1 MNTAEGVVE
10 TIRAGRGVS
19 ASISGAWYGAGFD
32 VNKLPFK
39 EGNTIKFVYTE
50 KGIYKNMDLKT
61 VEVIDASENT
71 NMKEQVAP
79 RKATATGG
87 TAGATITKSGGPE
100 PVFVSRDGYWSKKE
114 EEDKLRSKEIRYE
127 ACLQRAIAMV
137 DLLIT
142 SGAISLGA
150 NAKKKSEIV
159 EKAVEAFTRKF
170 YGEATAARDG
180 AFDAPSLDN
189 LNKDL
194 EEEDTNYE

>member
-19 ASISGAWYGAGFD
+19 VSISGAWYGAGFD
-32 VNKLPFK
+32 ATKLPFK

-50 KGIYKNMDLKT
+50 KGIYKNIDLKS
-61 VEVIDASENT
+61 VEVVDASETSNLQPAASP
-71 NMKEQVAP
+71 KV
-79 RKATATGG
+79 KV
-87 TAGATITKSGGPE
+87 TAGATVT
-100 PVFVSRDGYWSKKE
+100 RDSYWANKE

-150 NAKKKSEIV
+150 NTKKKSEIV
-159 EKAVEAFTRKF
+159 EKSVEAFTRKF
-170 YGEATAARDG
+170 YIEASEAREGSYDDPSS
-180 AFDAPSLDN
+180 DAQA
-189 LNKDL
+189 DL
-194 EEEDTNYE
+194 LEEDTSYE

>member
-19 ASISGAWYGAGFD
+19 ASISGTWYGAGFD

-39 EGNTIKFVYTE
+39 EGNTIKVVYTE
-50 KGIYKNMDLKT
+50 KGIYKNIDLKS
-61 VEVIDASENT
+61 VEVVDASETSNLQPAASP
-71 NMKEQVAP
+71 KV
-79 RKATATGG
+79 KV
-87 TAGATITKSGGPE
+87 TAGATVT
-100 PVFVSRDGYWSKKE
+100 RDSYWSNKE

-150 NAKKKSEIV
+150 NTKKKSEIV
-159 EKAVEAFTRKF
+159 EKSVEAFTRKF
-170 YGEATAARDG
+170 YIEASEAREGSYDDPSS
-180 AFDAPSLDN
+180 DAQA
-189 LNKDL
+189 DL
-194 EEEDTNYE
+194 LEEDTNYE

>member
-32 VNKLPFK
+32 ASKLRFK
-39 EGNTIKFVYTE
+39 EGNSIKFVYTE

-61 VEVIDASENT
+61 VEVIDASETSNLQPAASP
-71 NMKEQVAP
+71 KV
-79 RKATATGG
+79 KV
-87 TAGATITKSGGPE
+87 TAGATVT
-100 PVFVSRDGYWSKKE
+100 RDSYWSNKE

-142 SGAISLGA
+142 SGAVSLGA

-159 EKAVEAFTRKF
+159 EKSVEAFTRKF
-170 YGEATAARDG
+170 YIEASEAREGSYDDPSS
-180 AFDAPSLDN
+180 DAQA
-189 LNKDL
+189 DL
-194 EEEDTNYE
+194 LEEDTAYE

>member
-19 ASISGAWYGAGFD
+19 ASISGTWYGAGFD

-50 KGIYKNMDLKT
+50 KGIYKNMDLKS
-61 VEVIDASENT
+61 VEVVDASETSNL
-71 NMKEQVAP
+71 QPAASP
-79 RKATATGG
+79 KAKV
-87 TAGATITKSGGPE
+87 TAGATVT
-100 PVFVSRDGYWSKKE
+100 RDSYWSNKE
-114 EEDKLRSKEIRYE
+114 EEDKFRSKEIRYE

-142 SGAISLGA
+142 SGAVSLGA
-150 NAKKKSEIV
+150 NTKKKSEIV
-159 EKAVEAFTRKF
+159 EKSVEAFTRKF
-170 YGEATAARDG
+170 YIEATEARDG
-180 AFDAPSLDN
+180 AYDPQSLDD

-194 EEEDTNYE
+194 GEDTSYE

>member
-19 ASISGAWYGAGFD
+19 ASISGTWYGAGFD

-50 KGIYKNMDLKT
+50 KGIYKNMDLKS
-61 VEVIDASENT
+61 VEVVDASETSNLQPAASP
-71 NMKEQVAP
+71 KV
-79 RKATATGG
+79 KV
-87 TAGATITKSGGPE
+87 TAGATVT
-100 PVFVSRDGYWSKKE
+100 RDSYWSNKE

-142 SGAISLGA
+142 SGAVSLGA

-170 YGEATAARDG
+170 YTEASEAREG
-180 AFDAPSLDN
+180 AYDAPSLDE
-189 LNKDL
+189 LNKDIG
-194 EEEDTNYE
+194 EDTSYE